1 MEAFSNP
8 FVMIL
13 FVLTMIVISLSVIS
27 IRIQK
32 SNKIQRKTLEQS
44 QIRTN
49 EEYSSIGVYWQ
60 GDRTLIKCLDCA
72 ELISLEAKI
81 CKHCGKNVESHGS
94 NVNAKLI
101 QFEKEQKELITRHR
115 VEDLKQFKKIG
126 LGAAIILPIIAGILV
141 VTPIIKEQFFP
152 TLIQKLADEY
162 ETVLSQCGF
171 SDVAVTIDNESYDDF
186 EDGRVSAEGY
196 FKSTDERKRCLTD
209 GLNNAHE
216 NFNKTHAS
224 NLILNNKQLE
234 SYWSI
239 ENWKSGTWE
248 NKYADPQE
256 IYTLSNQWRE
266 LSGYVSGN

>member
-1 MEAFSNP
+1 
-8 FVMIL
+8 MIL

-49 EEYSSIGVYWQ
+49 KEYSSIGVYFQ

-81 CKHCGKNVESHGS
+81 CKHCGKDVESHAS
-94 NVNAKLI
+94 KVKVKLNQI
-101 QFEKEQKELITRHR
+101 ENEQKELINRHR

-126 LGAAIILPIIAGILV
+126 LRLAIILPIIVGILV

-152 TLIQKLADEY
+152 TLIQKLASEY
-162 ETVLSQCGF
+162 EAVLSKCGF
-171 SDVAVTIDNESYDDF
+171 SDVEITIEDESNDDF
-186 EDGRVSAEGY
+186 EDGTINAIGY
-196 FKSTDERKRCLTD
+196 FKSTEEKKQCITD
-209 GLNNAHE
+209 GLNSAHA
-216 NFNKTHAS
+216 NFNKTHAG

-234 SYWSI
+234 SYWFIGNS
-239 ENWKSGTWE
+239 KSGTWE
-248 NKYADPQE
+248 NEYADPQE
-256 IYTLSNQWRE
+256 IYTLSNEWRE
-266 LSGYVSGN
+266 LSGYVAGN